1 MNMQLRNSM
10 FVMDRTGHT
19 TVTWDPA
26 KPIEVEVAKSSFDK
40 LIKEGYNAFRVDEA
54 NVGNKGERLTTF
66 DPKAGKIMMVPHLVG
81 G

>member
-1 MNMQLRNSM
+1 MNMQLRNTM
-10 FVMDRTGHT
+10 LVMDVTGHT
-19 TVTWDPA
+19 TVTWDVN

-40 LIKEGYNAFRVDEA
+40 LLKEGYNAFRVEGADQ
-54 NVGNKGERLTTF
+54 KGERLTSF

>member
-10 FVMDRTGHT
+10 LVMDRTGHT
-19 TVTWDPA
+19 TVTWNPA
-26 KPIEVEVAKSSFDK
+26 IPVEVEVAKASFDK

-54 NVGNKGERLTTF
+54 NVGSKGERLTTF
-66 DPKAGKIMMVPHLVG
+66 DPKVGKIMMVPHLVG